1 MSKITELLHTGVG
14 DLLIKVNNR
23 FDWLAEKTGWNT
35 TVFCVVAIA
44 VAVILGLWA
53 MRLIKPISAL
63 IVGGVGYLAGT
74 EIYRL
79 LVANI
84 GFMEKWPEWGKYIA
98 GGVLALV
105 LAILGWK
112 KCLHAVL
119 VVYAIAG
126 YYLASYYFANNVW
139 VGIAGA
145 LLLTLLAAF
154 VVRFAFILVT
164 SASSAYL
171 LVLAV
176 GKLLPKLSWLQLG
189 GADRTIALCIFGTVA
204 IVLFLIQCETT
215 RSYECE

>member
-35 TVFCVVAIA
+35 TVFYVVAIA
-44 VAVILGLWA
+44 VAVVIGLWA

-63 IVGGVGYLAGT
+63 AIGGVGYLAGT

-79 LVANI
+79 LVSNI
-84 GFMEKWPEWGKYIA
+84 GFMEKWPDWGKYVL
-98 GGVLALV
+98 GGVLAV
-105 LAILGWK
+105 ILAILGWK

-119 VVYAIAG
+119 VIYAVAG
-126 YYLASYYFANNVW
+126 YYFANNVL

-164 SASSAYL
+164 SAGSAYL
-171 LVLAV
+171 LVLAL
-176 GKLLPKLSWLQLG
+176 GKLLPKVSFLQLA
-189 GADRTIALCIFGTVA
+189 GAERTVPLCVFGTVA

-215 RSYECE
+215 RSYELG

>member
-35 TVFCVVAIA
+35 TVFYVVAIA
-44 VAVILGLWA
+44 VAVVIGLWA

-63 IVGGVGYLAGT
+63 AIGGVGYLAGT

-79 LVANI
+79 LVSNI
-84 GFMEKWPEWGKYIA
+84 GFMEKWPDWGKYVL
-98 GGVLALV
+98 GGVLAV
-105 LAILGWK
+105 ILAILGWK

-119 VVYAIAG
+119 VIYAVAG
-126 YYLASYYFANNVW
+126 YYFASYYFANNVL

-164 SASSAYL
+164 SA
-171 LVLAV
+171 
-176 GKLLPKLSWLQLG
+176 GFLQLA
-189 GADRTIALCIFGTVA
+189 GAERTIPLCVFGTVA

-215 RSYECE
+215 RSYELG

>member
-35 TVFCVVAIA
+35 TVYYIVAIA
-44 VAVILGLWA
+44 VAVVIGLWA
-53 MRLIKPISAL
+53 MRLIKPLCAL
-63 IVGGVGYLAGT
+63 AIGGVGYLAGT

-79 LVANI
+79 LVSNI
-84 GFMEKWPEWGKYIA
+84 GFMEKWADWGKYIL
-98 GGVLALV
+98 GGVLAII
-105 LAILGWK
+105 LAVLGWK

-119 VVYAIAG
+119 VLYAVAG
-126 YYLASYYFANNVW
+126 YYFASYYFANNVL

-154 VVRFAFILVT
+154 VVRFAFILAA
-164 SASSAYL
+164 SAGSAYL
-171 LVLAV
+171 FVLAL
-176 GKLLPKLSWLQLG
+176 GKLLPKVSFLQLA
-189 GADRTIALCIFGTVA
+189 GADRTIPLCVFGTVA

-215 RSYECE
+215 RSYELE